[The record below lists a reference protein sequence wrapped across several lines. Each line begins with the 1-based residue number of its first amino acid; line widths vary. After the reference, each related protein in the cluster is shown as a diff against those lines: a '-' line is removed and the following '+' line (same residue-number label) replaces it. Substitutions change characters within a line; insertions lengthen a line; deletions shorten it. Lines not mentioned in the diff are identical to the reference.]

1 MTLSPGTRLGAYEV
15 LAPIGAG
22 GMGEVFRARDTR
34 LGREVALKV
43 LPEALAQDRER
54 LARFEQEARAA
65 SALNH
70 PNIVTIHEV
79 GREGETAFIAMELV
93 DGKTLREL
101 ELAGAIPVRKIL
113 GVVAQVAEGLA
124 KAHAA
129 GIVHRDLKPENVMVS
144 RDGFVKIL
152 DFGLAKLVEPQS
164 GEVSAMPT
172 MAKPET
178 HAGTVLGTVAYMSP
192 EQASGEPLDY
202 RSDQFSLGS
211 MLYEMSTGQKA
222 FQRKTA
228 AETMSA
234 IIREEPEPVAKLRP
248 DLPLPVRWML
258 DRCLSKDRE
267 ERYVSTKDL
276 ARDLASVRDHISEV
290 SSGAEAMLS
299 ATGRPGRPRIARLA
313 LGAALGAALILAG
326 WLAARASSSGPPGS
340 PTFRRLTFRPGQLGN
355 ARFAPDGQMVVYGA
369 EWQGDLEGMQLYQ
382 TRLGNPESRP
392 FDFRGDILAI
402 SSSNELAMIRFPPAA
417 TVGTLGTLSRVPLS
431 GGTPRPVMENVAYA
445 GADFSPDGR
454 ELAVA
459 HGVEGKTRLEFPPGK
474 VLVPEGVDGPR
485 FSPDGSRIAFWDSSS
500 DRISVG
506 LVDRLGKSKKSLS
519 TDFVGFSGAAC
530 WRRDG
535 KEVWVTG
542 SRPGESYALWGLDLS
557 GRRRLVMRVP
567 GHLELDD
574 ISKDGR
580 VLINHHTL
588 TRTVRG
594 ASAAD
599 PKPRDLSW
607 LDESVA
613 ADLYADG
620 RTLLITESGERSG
633 SRPTIYIR
641 GMDGSPAA
649 RLGEG
654 VARALSPDGKWVL
667 ALTPPAQGKAES
679 LVVLPTGPGE
689 ARVLDRGGLAEF
701 GWGAWL
707 PDGRS
712 VIFSAA
718 AAGGA
723 SRIWIQAVPEGKPRP
738 IGPEGARMQA
748 QWSPISP
755 DGRYVVGIR
764 GDSILRIP
772 LDGAGEPLAVP
783 GVDPEY
789 DRVIQWTIDG
799 RGLFLC
805 QLGERIKVWLL
816 DLETGQRRLWKEIDD
831 EQPYGNQ
838 YVRVTPDASAWVYSA
853 GHVLSELY
861 LVEGLR

>member
-1 MTLSPGTRLGAYEV
+1 
-15 LAPIGAG
+15 
-22 GMGEVFRARDTR
+22 MGEVFRARDTR

-43 LPEALAQDRER
+43 LPEALALDRER

-70 PNIVTIHEV
+70 PNIVTIYEI
-79 GREGETAFIAMELV
+79 GREGDTAFIAMELV

-101 ELAGAIPVRKIL
+101 ELAGAMPVRKIL
-113 GVVAQVAEGLA
+113 NVASQVAEGLA
-124 KAHAA
+124 MAHGA
-129 GIVHRDLKPENVMVS
+129 GIVHRDLKPENVMIS
-144 RDGFVKIL
+144 KDGFVKIL
-152 DFGLAKLVEPQS
+152 DFGLAKLIEPQS

-178 HAGTVLGTVAYMSP
+178 HAGVVLGTVAYMSP

-222 FQRKTA
+222 FKRKTA

-258 DRCLSKDRE
+258 ERCLAKDPE

-276 ARDLASVRDHISEV
+276 ARDLTSVRDHISEV
-290 SSGAEAMLS
+290 SSSAEAMFS
-299 ATGRPGRPRIARLA
+299 ATGRPGRPRVARLA
-313 LGAALGAALILAG
+313 LAVALGAALILAG
-326 WLAARASSSGPPGS
+326 WLAARASSGGPPGPPS
-340 PTFRRLTFRPGQLGN
+340 FRRLTFRQGQLGN
-355 ARFAPDGQMVVYGA
+355 ARFAPDGQTVVYGA
-369 EWQGDLEGMQLYQ
+369 AWERVEGMQLYQ
-382 TRLGNPESRP
+382 TLLGNPESRA

-402 SSSNELAMIRFPPAA
+402 SPSNELAIIRFPPRAGP
-417 TVGTLGTLSRVPLS
+417 GTLGTLARVPLS
-431 GGTPRPVMENVAYA
+431 GGTPRPVLENIDYA

-454 ELAVA
+454 ELAIA
-459 HGVEGKTRLEFPPGK
+459 HGVDGKRRLEFPPGK
-474 VLVPEGVDGPR
+474 VLIPEGVYGPR
-485 FSPDGSRIAFWDSSS
+485 FSPDGSTIAFWDTSS
-500 DRISVG
+500 DRISLG
-506 LVDRLGKSKKSLS
+506 LVDRLGKSKKSLA
-519 TDFVGFSGAAC
+519 TDFIGGSGAPC
-530 WRRDG
+530 WRPDG

-542 SRPGESYALWGLDLS
+542 SRPGESDALWALDLS

-567 GHLELDD
+567 GSLELDD

-594 ASAAD
+594 ASAVD

-607 LDESVA
+607 LDSSVA
-613 ADLYADG
+613 ADLSADG
-620 RTLLITESGERSG
+620 KTLLITESGEGSG
-633 SRPTIYIR
+633 SRPTIYVR

-654 VARALSPDGKWVL
+654 VARALSPDGTWVL
-667 ALTPPAQGKAES
+667 ALSPPAQGKAES
-679 LVVLPTGPGE
+679 LVILPTGPGE
-689 ARVLDRGGLAEF
+689 ARVLDRGGLADFE
-701 GWGAWL
+701 WGAWL

-712 VIFSAA
+712 VVFSAA
-718 AAGGA
+718 PAGGA
-723 SRIWIQAVPEGKPRP
+723 SRIWTQAVPEGKPRP
-738 IGPEGARMQA
+738 IGPEGARMQR

-755 DGRYVVGIR
+755 DGRFVIGAR
-764 GDSILRIP
+764 GDTVLRIP
-772 LDGAGEPLAVP
+772 LDGVGEPRAVP
-783 GVDPEY
+783 GVDPKNE
-789 DRVIQWTIDG
+789 RVIQWTSDG
-799 RGLFLC
+799 RGLFVCLF
-805 QLGERIKVWLL
+805 GERPIKVWRL
-816 DLETGQRRLWKEIDD
+816 DLETGQRRLWKEIEE
-831 EQPYGNQ
+831 EQPYGGQ